1 MKHLI
6 FILPI
11 VLLSA
16 TALAQD
22 LDIDK
27 KTGLVT
33 VDGKEAFYL
42 TAKNKVL
49 WQADYSLEN
58 LSHEELAYLKAEKGR
73 EWNGAS
79 GSYQDVTWYSVTFSK
94 SGNYC
99 ELRNYTSLNL
109 RKSLA
114 KDIAAARLVVN
125 GSVSPEAEQK
135 FVVMHNGTFLKN
147 QNAAA
152 PPIVVN
158 VNSSAPASATPAS
171 ARVASIAL
179 NGEKIY
185 NNDALVGTFRTATSA
200 GVTTVSVYGASDD
213 KIATARH
220 TDTSDDDWEVLLS
233 ADNKNLQLRYYKET
247 PLLKLFKAL
256 AERGYL

>member
-1 MKHLI
+1 MKYL
-6 FILPI
+6 LL
-11 VLLSA
+11 VLQIMFLA
-16 TALAQD
+16 TTALGQD

-99 ELRNYTSLNL
+99 ELHNYTSLNI

-125 GSVSPEAEQK
+125 GSISPEAEQK

-158 VNSSAPASATPAS
+158 VNNSPSSAASGTTA
-171 ARVASIAL
+171 ASIAL

-200 GVTTVSVYGASDD
+200 GVTTVSVYGASDN

-220 TDTSDDDWEVLLS
+220 KDASDDDWEVVLS
-233 ADNKNLQLRYYKET
+233 ADNKSLQLRYYKET